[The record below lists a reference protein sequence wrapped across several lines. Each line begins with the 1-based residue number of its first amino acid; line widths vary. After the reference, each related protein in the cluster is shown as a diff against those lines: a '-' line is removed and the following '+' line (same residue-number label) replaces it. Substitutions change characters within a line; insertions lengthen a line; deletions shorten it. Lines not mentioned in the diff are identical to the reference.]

1 MAGHETEIA
10 SARADRASRSSCASP
25 VLFCRTVS
33 TTAIVRLPS
42 AGVKSDSEA
51 TFDQS
56 EARLDVGTLVGG
68 RGPRAAAGWRHQ
80 TNAPECG
87 TDR

>member
-1 MAGHETEIA
+1 MGLGPP
-10 SARADRASRSSCASP
+10 ARLGRGAEKSRLARRGGARDQNRLSTRRPSVAIELRIP

-33 TTAIVRLPS
+33 TIAIVRLPS

-56 EARLDVGTLVGG
+56 EARLVV
-68 RGPRAAAGWRHQ
+68 R
-80 TNAPECG
+80 
-87 TDR
+87 